1 MISTP
6 ELRDRGLA
14 LFETLYGTGAG
25 DALVK
30 DMEGLCPDFT
40 DITIEWAIG
49 GILSRPGLDHITREL
64 VVIASCVTLGHAVP
78 QLRAH
83 TQAALT
89 AGATKEQ
96 VVETI
101 LQLLFYAG
109 GAAIRNALVN
119 VKDLLPV
126 TTPDPRADSQG
137 VVCQGDAA

>member
-49 GILSRPGLDHITREL
+49 GMLSRPGRDHITREL
-64 VVIASCVTLGHAVP
+64 VVIASCVTLGHTVQ

-109 GAAIRNALVN
+109 GAAVRNALVN

>member
-6 ELRDRGLA
+6 ELRNRGLA

-30 DMEGLCPDFT
+30 DMEGLCPEFT

-83 TQAALT
+83 TQAALN

-109 GAAIRNALVN
+109 GAAVRNALVN
-119 VKDLLPV
+119 VKDLLPL

-137 VVCQGDAA
+137 VVRQGDAA

>member
-64 VVIASCVTLGHAVP
+64 VVIASCVTLGHTVP

-83 TQAALT
+83 TQAALN

-109 GAAIRNALVN
+109 GAAVRNALVN